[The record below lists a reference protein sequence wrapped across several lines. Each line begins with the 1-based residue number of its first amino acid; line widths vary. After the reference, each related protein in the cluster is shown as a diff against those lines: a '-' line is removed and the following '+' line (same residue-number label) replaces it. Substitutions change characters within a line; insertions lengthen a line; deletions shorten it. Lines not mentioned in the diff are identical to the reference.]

1 MFFAAIAGKSGIPLN
16 ILDRYLTKEVFYALL
31 GVTPVV
37 LLIFLSDRFVR
48 FMADAAAGKIPSELI
63 LTLITLKF
71 LSVLVILLP
80 LTFYIAVMLALG
92 RLYKDSEMTVL
103 AACGVGPLRILSP
116 ILKLSFGV
124 ALLVSLLSLYVSPW
138 AITKSDE
145 LKARAQAA
153 SEITGLTP
161 GRFKESRSGDRIV
174 YVEHVAP
181 DRLSMSNVFVQSREQ
196 GKLGIVSAER
206 GVQTVDQE
214 SGDVFIVLENGQ
226 RYEGT
231 PGSADYKVV
240 QYARYSVRINE
251 SEPDEIRHQHAA
263 QGSRALLTSTERGAA
278 AELQWRFSMP
288 LSVVLL
294 AALAVQLARA
304 TPRQG
309 KYAKVLL
316 AILIYLIYSN
326 LLGIARAWLERDLI
340 PPWVGLW
347 WVHGALLLVIA
358 LLALFEIMPRRLLYL
373 RRLIMRE
380 TG

>member
-1 MFFAAIAGKSGIPLN
+1 MR
-16 ILDRYLTKEVFYALL
+16 ILDRYLTREVFYALL

-48 FMADAAAGKIPSELI
+48 YLADAAAGKIPSELI

-103 AACGVGPLRILSP
+103 AACGVGPARILST
-116 ILKLSFGV
+116 ILFLSAAV
-124 ALLVSLLSLYVSPW
+124 ALLVSVLSLYVSPW
-138 AITKSDE
+138 AITKSNE

-153 SEITGLTP
+153 SEITGLMP
-161 GRFKESRSGDRIV
+161 GRFKESRRGDRII

-181 DRLSMSNVFVQSREQ
+181 DGRSMNNVFVQSREQ

-206 GVQTVDQE
+206 GLQMVDRE
-214 SGDVFIVLENGQ
+214 TGDQFIVLENGQ

-231 PGSADYKVV
+231 PGSADYKIVR
-240 QYARYSVRINE
+240 YARYSVRINE
-251 SEPDEIRHQHAA
+251 AAPDEARHQQEA
-263 QGSRALLTSTERGAA
+263 QDSRSLLVSEDRGAT
-278 AELQWRFSMP
+278 AELQWRLSMP
-288 LSVVLL
+288 LSVILL
-294 AALAVQLARA
+294 AALAVQLART

-316 AILIYLIYSN
+316 AILTYLIYN
-326 LLGIARAWLERDLI
+326 NMLGVSRAWLERDLI
-340 PPWVGLW
+340 PPWAGLW
-347 WVHGALLLVIA
+347 WVHGALLLIVVM
-358 LLALFEIMPRRLLYL
+358 LALFEIMPRKFLHL
-373 RRLIMRE
+373 RRFIMRE

>member
-1 MFFAAIAGKSGIPLN
+1 MN

-48 FMADAAAGKIPSELI
+48 FLADAAAGKIPSELI

-161 GRFKESRSGDRIV
+161 GRFKESRRGDRVI
-174 YVEHVAP
+174 YVEHIAP

-206 GVQTVDQE
+206 AMQTVDQE
-214 SGDVFIVLENGQ
+214 SGDRFIVLENGQ

-231 PGSADYKVV
+231 PGSVEYKVV
-240 QYARYSVRINE
+240 RYARYAVRINE
-251 SEPDEIRHQHAA
+251 AEPGAIRHQHAA

-326 LLGIARAWLERDLI
+326 LLGISRAWLERDLI

-358 LLALFEIMPRRLLYL
+358 LLALFEIIPRKLLLL

>member
-1 MFFAAIAGKSGIPLN
+1 MH
-16 ILDRYLTKEVFYALL
+16 ILDRYLIKEVFYALL

-48 FMADAAAGKIPSELI
+48 YLADAAAGKIPSELI

-71 LSVLVILLP
+71 LSALVILLP

-92 RLYKDSEMTVL
+92 RLYKDSEMIVL
-103 AACGVGPLRILSP
+103 AACGVSPLRILAA
-116 ILKLSFGV
+116 IFRLSLGV

-138 AITKSDE
+138 AITTSNE

-161 GRFKESRSGDRIV
+161 GRFKESRSGDRVI
-174 YVEHVAP
+174 YVEHIAP
-181 DRLSMSNVFVQSREQ
+181 DRRGMSNVFVQSQEQ
-196 GKLGIVSAER
+196 GKLSIVSAEQ
-206 GVQTVDQE
+206 GMQTVDKE
-214 SGDVFIVLENGQ
+214 SGDQFIVLENGQ
-226 RYEGT
+226 RYEGA

-251 SEPDEIRHQHAA
+251 AEPDEIRQQQEA
-263 QGSRALLTSTERGAA
+263 QDSRSLLASTERGAT

-288 LSVVLL
+288 LSVILL
-294 AALAVQLARA
+294 AALAVQLART

-316 AILIYLIYSN
+316 AILTYLIYN
-326 LLGIARAWLERDLI
+326 NMLGISRAWLERDLI
-340 PPWVGLW
+340 PPWAGLW
-347 WVHGALLLVIA
+347 WVHGALLTIVVM
-358 LLALFEIMPRRLLYL
+358 LALIEIMPRKLVYL
-373 RRLIMRE
+373 RRLITRE

>member
-1 MFFAAIAGKSGIPLN
+1 MR
-16 ILDRYLTKEVFYALL
+16 ILDRYLIKEVFYSLL

-48 FMADAAAGKIPSELI
+48 YLADAAAGKIPSELI

-92 RLYKDSEMTVL
+92 RLYKDSEMIVL
-103 AACGVGPLRILSP
+103 AACGVGPLRILAA
-116 ILKLSFGV
+116 IFKLSLGV

-138 AITKSDE
+138 AITKSNE

-161 GRFKESRSGDRIV
+161 GRFKESRSGDRVI
-174 YVEHVAP
+174 YVERIAP
-181 DRLSMSNVFVQSREQ
+181 DRRSMSNVFVQSREQ

-206 GVQTVDQE
+206 GVQTLDKE
-214 SGDVFIVLENGQ
+214 SGDQFIVLENGR

-240 QYARYSVRINE
+240 QFARYSVRINE
-251 SEPDEIRHQHAA
+251 AEPGEISQQHAA
-263 QGSRALLTSTERGAA
+263 QESRVLLTSTERGAA

-288 LSVVLL
+288 LSVILL

-304 TPRQG
+304 APRQG

-316 AILIYLIYSN
+316 AILVYLVYTN
-326 LLGIARAWLERDLI
+326 LLGISRAWLERDLI
-340 PPWVGLW
+340 PPWAGLW
-347 WVHGALLLVIA
+347 WVHGALLLVVA
-358 LLALFEIMPRRLLYL
+358 MLALFEIMPRKLVYL
-373 RRLIMRE
+373 RRLMMRE